1 MTQKDNI
8 LKELQELKSSLA
20 NHTPQNVYSVPAG
33 YFDGL
38 AAQMLTRIKAM
49 EATTAGE
56 ELFYLSPVVNDLS
69 KQVPYA
75 VPAGYFEGLISQV
88 LNRIKAMD
96 AATASEELE
105 MLSPL
110 LSNISKEMPYTVPA
124 GYFED
129 LSLENIT
136 ADTDNLSAKE
146 ELETISPLLS
156 SLKKEM
162 PYSVPQGY
170 FESLGADIHTAENKP
185 AAKVVSLGSRKWF
198 RYAAAAVVVGVIAT
212 IAFMFIN
219 RDKVTADQ
227 DSFAW
232 VKKNVKKVSTEKLEE
247 FIQLTDAE
255 KSVAS
260 VDLKGQQ
267 EVKELVKDV
276 PEDEIQNLLDD
287 TKILEDADTDDASDE
302 VFMN

>member
-8 LKELQELKSSLA
+8 LQELQELKSSLV
-20 NHTPQNVYSVPAG
+20 NHTHQNVYTVPAG

-38 AAQMLTRIKAM
+38 AAQMLKRIKAM
-49 EATTAGE
+49 EAATAGE
-56 ELFYLSPVVNDLS
+56 ELFYLSPVVNNLS
-69 KQVPYA
+69 KQVPFA
-75 VPAGYFEGLISQV
+75 VPAGYFEGLTGQV
-88 LNRIKAMD
+88 LNRVKAME
-96 AATASEELE
+96 ATTANEELE
-105 MLSPL
+105 VLSPL
-110 LSNISKEMPYTVPA
+110 LNNISKEMPYTLPV
-124 GYFED
+124 GYFEG
-129 LSLENIT
+129 LSLDNIT
-136 ADTDNLSAKE
+136 KENDNLSAKE

-162 PYSVPQGY
+162 PYHVPQGY
-170 FESLGADIHTAENKP
+170 FESLAADIHTAENKP

-212 IAFMFIN
+212 IGFMFIN

-247 FIQLTDAE
+247 FIQLADAE

-260 VDLKGQQ
+260 VDVKGQQ

-287 TKILEDADTDDASDE
+287 TKILDDADTDDASDE